1 MSKATNQFTPDQEKI
16 WDALN
21 RQFMA
26 PETQL
31 LSRKE
36 AIEYT
41 DDDTATRGWY
51 WRLSASGYL
60 DCTDWSGP
68 FNTEFSAVLD
78 CIDACGDDVELEDE
92 ED

>member
-1 MSKATNQFTPDQEKI
+1 MNNAAPQLTPDQEKI

-21 RQFMA
+21 CQFMA
-26 PETQL
+26 PEIQF
-31 LSRKE
+31 LSTCE

-41 DDDTATRGWY
+41 EDDTASRGWY

-68 FNTEFSAVLD
+68 FSTEFSAVLD
-78 CIDACGDDVELEDE
+78 CIDTCGDDVELEDG
-92 ED
+92 D